1 MFKVYLLIGGN
12 LGNREE
18 NLKTA
23 VNLLQIEGGK
33 VTGSSAIFET
43 AAWGITNQSPFLN
56 QALLLETMH
65 QPARLLEI
73 ILEVELKMG
82 RIRGEKNG
90 PRIIDI
96 DILFFDDLI
105 ISEPQLTIPHPLI
118 QNRLFALAPM
128 KDLEPHL
135 KHPVLKK
142 TISELFDECPD
153 KLEVH
158 IYKP

>member
-23 VNLLQIEGGK
+23 VNLLQVDGGK

-43 AAWGITNQSPFLN
+43 AAWGITNQAPFLN
-56 QALLLETMH
+56 QALLLETVH

-73 ILEVELKMG
+73 ILEVELEMG

-105 ISEPQLTIPHPLI
+105 ISEPHLTIPHPLI
-118 QNRLFALAPM
+118 QNRRFALAPM
-128 KDLEPHL
+128 RDLEPHL
-135 KHPVLKK
+135 QHPVLKK

-158 IYKP
+158 IYKS

>member
-43 AAWGITNQSPFLN
+43 AAWGLTDQAPFLN
-56 QALLLETMH
+56 RALLLETVH

-82 RIRGEKNG
+82 RVRGEKNG

-105 ISEPQLTIPHPLI
+105 ISEPHLTIPHPLI
-118 QNRLFALAPM
+118 QDRRFALAPM

-135 KHPVLKK
+135 KHPVLMK

-158 IYKP
+158 IYKS